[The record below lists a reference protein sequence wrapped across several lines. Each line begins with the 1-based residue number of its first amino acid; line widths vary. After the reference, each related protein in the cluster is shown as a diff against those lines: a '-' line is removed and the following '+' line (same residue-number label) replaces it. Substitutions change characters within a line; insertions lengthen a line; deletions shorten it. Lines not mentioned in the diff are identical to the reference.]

1 MDIIKK
7 VSRTSG
13 MSFRETIDPKIL
25 TQNFKS
31 EIEMM
36 EKQLQQSK
44 DIEIKL
50 TELVHH
56 VYGKLEMS
64 FSPQDPEIK
73 LLNRQ
78 LREILSFRDSAM
90 K

>member
-36 EKQLQQSK
+36 EKQLQ
-44 DIEIKL
+44 
-50 TELVHH
+50 
-56 VYGKLEMS
+56 
-64 FSPQDPEIK
+64 
-73 LLNRQ
+73 
-78 LREILSFRDSAM
+78 
-90 K
+90 